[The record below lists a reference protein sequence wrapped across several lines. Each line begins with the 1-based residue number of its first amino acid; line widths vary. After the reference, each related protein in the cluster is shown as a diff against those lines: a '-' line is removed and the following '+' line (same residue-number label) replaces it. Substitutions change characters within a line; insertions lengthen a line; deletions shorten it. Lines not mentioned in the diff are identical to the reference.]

1 VNARGSFAP
10 TPIVAIVLAGLVG
23 LFAIALAWA
32 CDPRTGETG
41 FILPTI
47 FVNTTIDEDASNLT
61 CSLREAIKAS
71 NMNQNYNGCTSTSY
85 SNLLQI
91 GFNLGTGNP
100 VINVAGSPLP
110 AFIEHVTISGST
122 GNGRVVLNGPCNS
135 TCVRDDGFPGLSV
148 QSTAGIVI
156 RNLVINDFP
165 GAGIK
170 LGSSSNVSI
179 FGNFIGTTPAG
190 DGALG
195 NQSGVELGPGENVQI
210 GGPNGVTLGGGCTGE
225 CNLISGNVE
234 AGIYDGFASQ
244 LRIRGNFIGTDVSG
258 QSALGNP
265 IGISGLSADPIWGPD
280 IGGLL
285 PEERN
290 VISGNP
296 VAVLFYFSD
305 HAALRGN
312 YIGTNSA
319 GTEAV
324 EGSGPVIVQGAFLTT
339 IGIGAGNVIAG
350 SSGAGIELQ
359 GARET
364 AIWSNLIGLAADGT
378 TPLPNASDG
387 VRVDANTS
395 GTYIGDTDP
404 GTGNEIAFNS
414 GHGVGL
420 HLDTTRAEV
429 RGNSIHDNLGEG
441 IGKLGLGFLQPRPV
455 ITAAGSASG
464 TACSNC
470 AIDIFSDSA
479 DEGAIYEGST
489 MSDATGNWFYPNV
502 VTGPNI
508 TATMTAPNGSTS
520 RFSLPFALPTTPT
533 PSPSPSP
540 TASPSATST
549 STPTSAPT
557 GTPTST
563 PTSIPTGTPTAPP
576 TQTPTPSATATA
588 PPDGE
593 LMGDANCD
601 GVIDTKDVM
610 AALSDRAGVPPGS
623 CGEPAN
629 TDCDGDIDAADALRI
644 LLYLAGIPDD
654 PPGLCPQV
662 GELIT

>member
-1 VNARGSFAP
+1 MNARGSFAA
-10 TPIVAIVLAGLVG
+10 TPLVAIVLAGLVG
-23 LFAIALAWA
+23 LFAVALAWA

-85 SNLLQI
+85 NNLLQI
-91 GFNLGTGNP
+91 GFNLGAGNP

-110 AFIEHVTISGST
+110 AFNEHVTISGST

-148 QSTAGIVI
+148 QSSAGIII

-170 LGSSSNVSI
+170 LVNSSNVSI

-195 NQSGVELGPGENVQI
+195 NQSGVDLGNSSSVQI
-210 GGPNGVTLGGGCTGE
+210 GGPNGVTLGGSCTGE
-225 CNLISGNVE
+225 CNLISGNAE
-234 AGIYDGFASQ
+234 SGIYGFSKPQ
-244 LRIRGNFIGTDVSG
+244 TFIRGNFIGTDVSG

-265 IGISGLSADPIWGPD
+265 IGMTALSGPIAGPS

-296 VAVLFYFSD
+296 IAVLFYFTD
-305 HAALRGN
+305 HATLRGN

-324 EGSGPVIVQGAFLTT
+324 AGSGPVIVQGAYFTT

-359 GARET
+359 GASET

-378 TPLPNASDG
+378 TALPNASDG
-387 VRVDANTS
+387 VRVDANSS
-395 GTYIGDTDP
+395 GTYIGDADDP
-404 GTGNEIAFNS
+404 GAGNEIAFNS

-429 RGNSIHDNLGEG
+429 RSNSIHDNVGEG
-441 IGKLGLGFLQPRPV
+441 IGKLGLGFIPPRPV

-479 DEGAIYEGST
+479 NEGAIYEGST
-489 MSDATGNWFYPNV
+489 MSDGIGNWFYPNV

-520 RFSLPFALPTTPT
+520 RFSLPFSLPTTPT
-533 PSPSPSP
+533 QSPSPSP

-549 STPTSAPT
+549 STPT
-557 GTPTST
+557 
-563 PTSIPTGTPTAPP
+563 GTPTASP
-576 TQTPTPSATATA
+576 TQTPTPSVTATA

-593 LMGDANCD
+593 LMGDANCN
-601 GVIDTKDVM
+601 GIIDTDDVIAVLSE
-610 AALSDRAGVPPGS
+610 AAGITPVA
-623 CGEPAN
+623 CGDPAN
-629 TDCDGDIDAADALRI
+629 TDCAGGINAADALRI
-644 LLYLAGIPDD
+644 LLYLAGIPAD
-654 PPGLCPQV
+654 PPDGCPRV
-662 GELIT
+662 GELIA

>member
-1 VNARGSFAP
+1 MYTSRNMNAGGSFAA
-10 TPIVAIVLAGLVG
+10 TPFVPIVLAGLVG
-23 LFAIALAWA
+23 LLAVALAWA
-32 CDPRTGETG
+32 CDPKAGETG

-47 FVNTTIDEDASNLT
+47 FVNTTIDEDADNST
-61 CSLREAIKAS
+61 CSLREAINAS
-71 NMNQNYNGCTSTSY
+71 NMNQNYKGCTSTSY

-100 VINVAGSPLP
+100 VINVAGPPLP
-110 AFIEHVTISGST
+110 AFVEHVTISGST

-135 TCVRDDGFPGLSV
+135 TCVRDDAFPGLSV
-148 QSTAGIVI
+148 QSSNGIVI

-179 FGNFIGTTPAG
+179 LGNFIGTTPAG
-190 DGALG
+190 DGVLG
-195 NQSGVELGPGENVQI
+195 NKIGVDLGPGGNVQI
-210 GGPNGVTLGGGCTGE
+210 GGPNGVTPGGSCTGE

-234 AGIYDGFASQ
+234 GGIYDGFASQ
-244 LRIRGNFIGTDVSG
+244 LQIRGNFIGTDVSG

-265 IGISGLSADPIWGPD
+265 IGIAGLSGGPVFGPS
-280 IGGLL
+280 IGGSL

-290 VISGNP
+290 IISGNP
-296 VAVLFYFSD
+296 IAVLFYFTQNGS
-305 HAALRGN
+305 LNGN

-319 GTEAV
+319 GTEALD
-324 EGSGPVIVQGAFLTT
+324 GSGPVIVEGAMSTV
-339 IGIGAGNVIAG
+339 IGNNTGNVIAG
-350 SSGAGIELQ
+350 SSDVGVQIQ
-359 GARET
+359 GASNT
-364 AIWSNLIGLAADGT
+364 LIWKNLIGLSADGT

-387 VRVDANTS
+387 VRVDANSS

-404 GTGNEIAFNS
+404 GTGNEIAFN
-414 GHGVGL
+414 GGDGVGL
-420 HLDTTRAEV
+420 HLDTTKAQV
-429 RGNSIHDNLGEG
+429 RGNSIHDNTGEG
-441 IGKLGLGFLQPRPV
+441 IGKFGLGFVPPRPV

-479 DEGAIYEGST
+479 NEGAIYEGST
-489 MSDATGNWFYPNV
+489 MSDGTGNWFYPNA

-520 RFSLPFALPTTPT
+520 RFSLPFALPSAST

-549 STPTSAPT
+549 STPTAS
-557 GTPTST
+557 
-563 PTSIPTGTPTAPP
+563 P

-588 PPDGE
+588 PPDGD

-601 GVIDTKDVM
+601 GFIDTEDVI
-610 AALSDRAGVPPGS
+610 AALSDPAGVPPGS

-629 TDCDGDIDAADALRI
+629 ADCDGDIDAADALRI
-644 LLYLAGIPDD
+644 VLYLAGIPDD
-654 PPGLCPQV
+654 PPDGCPQV
-662 GELIT
+662 GELIA